1 MRLRV
6 LKLLDVGSL
15 RPAEVKEGTEVDLKT
30 NFGYRPVRPVA
41 ELYGLLIAM
50 NVGAWVWALS
60 AFHSQPLLLS
70 TSVLTYGLGLR
81 HGVDADHIAA
91 IDNVTRKLMGQG
103 QKPIGAG
110 LFFALGHSSVVVLA
124 ALVIAVAADFISQ
137 IDRVRG
143 VSGIFATGVSAT
155 FLFIIATLNLV
166 ILRSVYD
173 AFRRVKNGEPYVEE
187 DLNILLS
194 GRGLLVRI
202 FRPLFRLVN
211 RSWHMALLGFLFGL
225 GFDTATE
232 VSLLG
237 ISASQGAH
245 GFALG
250 SIMVFPA
257 LFAAGMALVDTTDGV
272 LMVSA
277 YSWAFVKPLRK
288 LYYNLTVT
296 LVSALVAI
304 VIGGAEVLALAAD
317 QFGLEGPFWSLARGA
332 TQQLGFLVIG
342 VFALAWLASV
352 AFYHLAGYE
361 RIPQVDVVL
370 DESSQA

>member
-1 MRLRV
+1 MGFR
-6 LKLLDVGSL
+6 LLDVSSL
-15 RPAEVKEGTEVDLKT
+15 RPAKLRRDVELDLKA
-30 NFGYRPVRPVA
+30 NYGYRPVRPVA
-41 ELYGLLIAM
+41 ELYGLLIFM
-50 NVGAWVWALS
+50 NIGAWVWALMMFS
-60 AFHSQPLLLS
+60 NAPLLLS
-70 TSVLTYGLGLR
+70 TCVLAYGLGLR

-103 QKPIGAG
+103 QRPVGAG
-110 LFFALGHSSVVVLA
+110 LFFALGHSSVVVVA
-124 ALVIAVAADFISQ
+124 ALVIAAAADFVSQ
-137 IDRVRG
+137 IDRFKG
-143 VSGIFATGVSAT
+143 VSGIFATGVSAV
-155 FLFIIATLNLV
+155 FLFIIAALNLV

-173 AFRRVKNGEPYVEE
+173 AFRRVKNGEPYVEG

-194 GRGLLVRI
+194 GRGLLVRV

-211 RSWHMALLGFLFGL
+211 RSWHMVLLGFLFGL

-245 GFALG
+245 GFALA
-250 SIMVFPA
+250 SIMVFPG

-304 VIGGAEVLALAAD
+304 VIGGAEVLGLIAD
-317 QFGLEGPFWSLARGA
+317 RFGLEGPFWSLAKNA
-332 TQQLGFLVIG
+332 TAQLGFLVIA

-352 AFYHLAGYE
+352 VFYHLAGYE
-361 RIPQVDVVL
+361 HLPQVDVIV
-370 DESSQA
+370 DESSNA

>member
-1 MRLRV
+1 MGFR
-6 LKLLDVGSL
+6 LLDVASL
-15 RPAEVKEGTEVDLKT
+15 RAPKLESNVEVNLGA
-30 NFGYRPVRPVA
+30 NFGYKPLRPIAEMYAFLVA
-41 ELYGLLIAM
+41 L
-50 NVGAWVWALS
+50 NVVAWGWALVM
-60 AFHSQPLLLS
+60 FHDQPLLLS
-70 TSVLTYGLGLR
+70 TCVLTYGLGLR

-103 QKPIGAG
+103 QKPLFAG

-124 ALVIAVAADFISQ
+124 ALIIAAAAGFLSKINQ
-137 IDRVRG
+137 FKG
-143 VSGIFATGVSAT
+143 ASGIFATGVSAT
-155 FLFIIATLNLV
+155 FLFIIAAINLI

-173 AFRRVKNGEPYVEE
+173 AFRRVKSGEPYVEE

-194 GRGLLVRI
+194 GRGLLARI
-202 FRPLFRLVN
+202 FRPLFRLVS
-211 RSWHMALLGFLFGL
+211 RSWHMVLLGFLFGL

-237 ISASQGAH
+237 ISASQGAQ
-245 GFALG
+245 GFALIG
-250 SIMVFPA
+250 IMVFPA
-257 LFAAGMALVDTTDGV
+257 LFTAGMALVDTTDGV

-304 VIGGAEVLALAAD
+304 VIGGAEVLALVAD
-317 QFGLEGPFWSLARGA
+317 QFGFEGPFWSLARSA
-332 TQQLGFLVIG
+332 TAELGFLVIG
-342 VFALAWLASV
+342 LFALAWLGSV

-361 RIPQVDVVL
+361 KLAQVDVVL
-370 DESSQA
+370 EESSRA

>member
-1 MRLRV
+1 MSF
-6 LKLLDVGSL
+6 KLLDVDSL
-15 RPAEVKEGTEVDLKT
+15 RPAGVKAGGEVDLKP
-30 NFGYRPVRPVA
+30 NFGYRPVRPIA

-50 NVGAWVWALS
+50 NVGAWVWALA
-60 AFHSQPLLLS
+60 AFRDQPLLLS
-70 TSVLTYGLGLR
+70 TCVLTYGLGLR

-91 IDNVTRKLMGQG
+91 IDNVTRKLMGEG

-110 LFFALGHSSVVVLA
+110 LFFALGHSSVVVIA
-124 ALVIAVAADFISQ
+124 ALVIAVAANFVSQ
-137 IDRVRG
+137 IDRVKG
-143 VSGIFATGVSAT
+143 ISGIFATGVSAT
-155 FLFIIATLNLV
+155 FLFIIAALNLF

-173 AFRRVKNGEPYVEE
+173 AFCRVKNGEPYVEE

-194 GRGLLVRI
+194 GRGLLVRV

-245 GFALG
+245 GFAIA

-304 VIGGAEVLALAAD
+304 VIGGAEVLSLVAD
-317 QFGLEGPFWSLARGA
+317 QFGLEGPFWSLAKGA
-332 TQQLGFLVIG
+332 TAQLGFLVIG
-342 VFALAWLASV
+342 VFAVAWLGSV
-352 AFYHLAGYE
+352 VFYHIAGYE
-361 RIPQVDVVL
+361 RLPQVDVVI
-370 DESSQA
+370 DEGPHA